1 MSDIKRCTCGQ
12 TLVEQFFDALDF
24 DNEVVKTRGL
34 TCPTKGCHGN
44 TAERC
49 EQAVA
54 DWKERNA

>member
-1 MSDIKRCTCGQ
+1 MKDIQICACGQ
-12 TLVEQFFDALDF
+12 ELVEQFFDALDF

-34 TCPTKGCHGN
+34 TCPSKGCLGN

-54 DWKERNA
+54 NWKARNV